1 MKFNGV
7 LGMSKNALVVKV
19 ITSIFLQGTLLVVP
33 IFWSKSITYI
43 SDALYKKAVI
53 MVVLTLILSLL
64 YYLWY
69 YINQKSWYDLYSKI
83 TINFMNNITSVKD
96 KNISLGE
103 YTNIINNDIDIV
115 ATFICNGVTR
125 IIQILE
131 FLVIYIYFLNL
142 NIYIF
147 WATIGVSVIII
158 YIIFMFGD
166 KLQLYNKRRKESLD
180 RKTINIHG
188 LFEIITNRVSTKRD
202 NSLMDSTNVYLY
214 DNAKYNVFAYGMIC
228 FVLGLVELF
237 RYVIIIY
244 AIYLVSIGNMEI
256 GGLLL
261 IYSYYAKMLT
271 NFEML
276 ATISADYHSVKV
288 SLDRINKIKV

>member
-7 LGMSKNALVVKV
+7 LGRSKNALVVKV

-115 ATFICNGVTR
+115 ATFICNGITR
-125 IIQILE
+125 IIQVLE

-147 WATIGVSVIII
+147 WANLGVSVIII

-166 KLQLYNKRRKESLD
+166 KLQLYNKKRKESLD
-180 RKTINIHG
+180 KKTINIHG
-188 LFEIITNRVSTKRD
+188 LFEIITNRVSAKRD
-202 NSLMDSTNVYLY
+202 NSLIDSTNVYLY

>member
-7 LGMSKNALVVKV
+7 LGRSKNALVVKV

-43 SDALYKKAVI
+43 SNALYKKAVI

-83 TINFMNNITSVKD
+83 TINFMDNITSVKD

-115 ATFICNGVTR
+115 ATFICNGITR
-125 IIQILE
+125 IIQVLE

-142 NIYIF
+142 NKYIF

-158 YIIFMFGD
+158 YIIFMFGN

-188 LFEIITNRVSTKRD
+188 LFEIITNRVSAKRD

>member
-7 LGMSKNALVVKV
+7 LGRSKNALVVKV

-43 SDALYKKAVI
+43 SNALYKKAVI

-83 TINFMNNITSVKD
+83 TINFMDNITSVKD

-188 LFEIITNRVSTKRD
+188 LFEIITNRVSAKRD

>member
-7 LGMSKNALVVKV
+7 LGRSKNALVVKV

-53 MVVLTLILSLL
+53 MVILTLILSLL

-147 WATIGVSVIII
+147 WATLGVSVIII

-188 LFEIITNRVSTKRD
+188 LFEIITNRVSAKRD

>member
-7 LGMSKNALVVKV
+7 LGRSKNALVVKV

-43 SDALYKKAVI
+43 SGTLYKKAVI

-115 ATFICNGVTR
+115 ATFICNGITR
-125 IIQILE
+125 IIQVLE

-188 LFEIITNRVSTKRD
+188 LFEIITNRVSAKRD

-228 FVLGLVELF
+228 FVLGLVELS
-237 RYVIIIY
+237 RYIIIIY

>member
-7 LGMSKNALVVKV
+7 LGRSKNALVVKV

-69 YINQKSWYDLYSKI
+69 YLNQKSWYDLYSKI

-115 ATFICNGVTR
+115 ATFICNGITR
-125 IIQILE
+125 IIQVLE

-188 LFEIITNRVSTKRD
+188 LFEIITNRVSAKRD
-202 NSLMDSTNVYLY
+202 NSLIDSTNVYLY

>member
-7 LGMSKNALVVKV
+7 LGRSKNALVVKV

-125 IIQILE
+125 IIQVLE

>member
-7 LGMSKNALVVKV
+7 LGRSKNALVVKV

-115 ATFICNGVTR
+115 ATFICNGITR
-125 IIQILE
+125 IIQVLE

-147 WATIGVSVIII
+147 WATLGVSVIII

-188 LFEIITNRVSTKRD
+188 LFEIITNRVSAKRD
-202 NSLMDSTNVYLY
+202 NSLIDSTNVYLY

-237 RYVIIIY
+237 RYIIIIY

>member
-7 LGMSKNALVVKV
+7 LGRSKNALVVKV

-69 YINQKSWYDLYSKI
+69 YLNQKSWYGLYSKI

-115 ATFICNGVTR
+115 ATFICNGITR
-125 IIQILE
+125 IIQVLE

-147 WATIGVSVIII
+147 WATLGVSVIII

-166 KLQLYNKRRKESLD
+166 KLQLYNKKRKESLD
-180 RKTINIHG
+180 KKTINIHG
-188 LFEIITNRVSTKRD
+188 LFEIITNRVSAKRD

>member
-7 LGMSKNALVVKV
+7 LGRSKNALVVKV

-69 YINQKSWYDLYSKI
+69 YINQNSWYDLYSKI

-125 IIQILE
+125 IIQVLE

-180 RKTINIHG
+180 KKTINIHG
-188 LFEIITNRVSTKRD
+188 LFEIITNRVSAKRD
-202 NSLMDSTNVYLY
+202 NSLIDSTNVYLY

-228 FVLGLVELF
+228 FVLGLVELS
-237 RYVIIIY
+237 RYIIIIY

>member
-7 LGMSKNALVVKV
+7 LGRSKNALVVKV

-115 ATFICNGVTR
+115 ATFICNGITR
-125 IIQILE
+125 IIQVLE

-180 RKTINIHG
+180 KKTINIHG
-188 LFEIITNRVSTKRD
+188 LFEIITNRVSAKRD

-214 DNAKYNVFAYGMIC
+214 DNAKYNVFACGMIC

>member
-7 LGMSKNALVVKV
+7 LGRSKNALVVKV

-115 ATFICNGVTR
+115 ATFICNGITR
-125 IIQILE
+125 IIQVLE

-180 RKTINIHG
+180 KKTINIHG
-188 LFEIITNRVSTKRD
+188 LFEIITNRVSAKRD
-202 NSLMDSTNVYLY
+202 NSLIDSTNVYLY

-244 AIYLVSIGNMEI
+244 SIYLVSIGNMEI

>member
-7 LGMSKNALVVKV
+7 LGRSKNALVVKV

-147 WATIGVSVIII
+147 WATLGVSVIII

-180 RKTINIHG
+180 KKTINIHG
-188 LFEIITNRVSTKRD
+188 LFEIITNRVSAKRD
-202 NSLMDSTNVYLY
+202 NSLIDSTNVYLY

>member
-7 LGMSKNALVVKV
+7 LGRSKNALVVKV

-43 SDALYKKAVI
+43 SGALYKKAVI

-115 ATFICNGVTR
+115 ATFICNGITR
-125 IIQILE
+125 IIQVLE

-166 KLQLYNKRRKESLD
+166 KLQLYNKRRKE
-180 RKTINIHG
+180 
-188 LFEIITNRVSTKRD
+188 
-202 NSLMDSTNVYLY
+202 
-214 DNAKYNVFAYGMIC
+214 
-228 FVLGLVELF
+228 
-237 RYVIIIY
+237 
-244 AIYLVSIGNMEI
+244 
-256 GGLLL
+256 
-261 IYSYYAKMLT
+261 
-271 NFEML
+271 
-276 ATISADYHSVKV
+276 
-288 SLDRINKIKV
+288 

>member
-7 LGMSKNALVVKV
+7 LGRSKNALVVKV

-53 MVVLTLILSLL
+53 MVILTLILSLL

-115 ATFICNGVTR
+115 ATFICNGITR
-125 IIQILE
+125 IIQVLE

-166 KLQLYNKRRKESLD
+166 KLQLYNKKRKESLD
-180 RKTINIHG
+180 KKTINIHG
-188 LFEIITNRVSTKRD
+188 LFEIIINRVSAKRD

-228 FVLGLVELF
+228 FVLGLIELF

>member
-7 LGMSKNALVVKV
+7 LGRSKNALVVKV

-43 SDALYKKAVI
+43 SNALYKKAVI

-115 ATFICNGVTR
+115 ATFICNGITR
-125 IIQILE
+125 IIQVLE

-147 WATIGVSVIII
+147 WATLGVSVIII

-166 KLQLYNKRRKESLD
+166 KLQLYNKKRKESLD

-188 LFEIITNRVSTKRD
+188 LFEIITNRVSAKRD

>member
-7 LGMSKNALVVKV
+7 LGRSKNALVVKV

-43 SDALYKKAVI
+43 SDFLYKKAII
-53 MVVLTLILSLL
+53 MIVLTLILSLL

-69 YINQKSWYDLYSKI
+69 YLNQKSWYGLYNKI

-115 ATFICNGVTR
+115 ATFICNGITR
-125 IIQILE
+125 IIQVLE
-131 FLVIYIYFLNL
+131 FLVIYIYFFNL

-147 WATIGVSVIII
+147 WATLVVSAIII

-166 KLQLYNKRRKESLD
+166 KLQLYNKKRKESLD
-180 RKTINIHG
+180 KKTINIHG
-188 LFEIITNRVSTKRD
+188 LFEIITNRVSAKRD
-202 NSLMDSTNVYLY
+202 DSLIESTNVYLY

-237 RYVIIIY
+237 RYIIIIY
-244 AIYLVSIGNMEI
+244 AVYLVSIGNMEI

>member
-7 LGMSKNALVVKV
+7 LERSKNALVVKV

-115 ATFICNGVTR
+115 ATFICNGITR

-147 WATIGVSVIII
+147 WATLGVSVIII

-188 LFEIITNRVSTKRD
+188 LFEIITNRVSAKRD
-202 NSLMDSTNVYLY
+202 NSLIDSTNVYLY
-214 DNAKYNVFAYGMIC
+214 DNAKYNIFAYGMIC

-237 RYVIIIY
+237 RYIIIIY

>member
-7 LGMSKNALVVKV
+7 LGRSKNALVVKV

-115 ATFICNGVTR
+115 ATFICNGITR
-125 IIQILE
+125 IIQVLE

-147 WATIGVSVIII
+147 WATLGVSVIII

-180 RKTINIHG
+180 KKTINIHG
-188 LFEIITNRVSTKRD
+188 LFEIITNRVSAKRD

>member
-7 LGMSKNALVVKV
+7 LGRSKNALVVKV

-115 ATFICNGVTR
+115 ATFICNGITR
-125 IIQILE
+125 IIQVLE

-188 LFEIITNRVSTKRD
+188 LFEIITNRVSAKRD

>member
-7 LGMSKNALVVKV
+7 LGRSKNALVVKV
-19 ITSIFLQGTLLVVP
+19 ITSIFLQGALLVVP

-43 SDALYKKAVI
+43 SNALYKKAVI

-115 ATFICNGVTR
+115 ATFICNGITR
-125 IIQILE
+125 IIQVLE

-188 LFEIITNRVSTKRD
+188 LFEIITNRVSAKRD

>member
-7 LGMSKNALVVKV
+7 LGRSKNALVVKV
-19 ITSIFLQGTLLVVP
+19 ITSIFLQGALLVVP

-43 SDALYKKAVI
+43 SGALYKKAVI

-115 ATFICNGVTR
+115 ATFICNGITR
-125 IIQILE
+125 IIQVLE

-188 LFEIITNRVSTKRD
+188 LFEIITNRVSAKRD

-237 RYVIIIY
+237 RYIIIIY

>member
-7 LGMSKNALVVKV
+7 LGRSKNALVVKV
-19 ITSIFLQGTLLVVP
+19 LTSIFLQGTLLVVP

-43 SDALYKKAVI
+43 SDALYKKGVI

-69 YINQKSWYDLYSKI
+69 YLNQKSWYDLYNKI
-83 TINFMNNITSVKD
+83 TINFVNNITSVKD

-115 ATFICNGVTR
+115 ATFICNGITR
-125 IIQILE
+125 IIQVLE

-147 WATIGVSVIII
+147 WATLGVSVIII

-180 RKTINIHG
+180 KKTINIHG
-188 LFEIITNRVSTKRD
+188 LFEIITNRVSAKRD
-202 NSLMDSTNVYLY
+202 NSLIDSTNVYLY

>member
-7 LGMSKNALVVKV
+7 LGRSKNALVVKV

-69 YINQKSWYDLYSKI
+69 YLNQKSWYDLYSKI

-115 ATFICNGVTR
+115 ATFICNGITR
-125 IIQILE
+125 IIQVLE

-147 WATIGVSVIII
+147 WATLGVSVIII

-180 RKTINIHG
+180 KKTINIHG
-188 LFEIITNRVSTKRD
+188 LFEIITNRVSAKRD
-202 NSLMDSTNVYLY
+202 NSLIDSTNVYLY

>member
-7 LGMSKNALVVKV
+7 LGRSKNALVVKV

-43 SDALYKKAVI
+43 SDFLYKKAII
-53 MVVLTLILSLL
+53 MIVLTLILSLL

-69 YINQKSWYDLYSKI
+69 YLNQKSWYGLYNRI

-115 ATFICNGVTR
+115 ATFICNGITR
-125 IIQILE
+125 IIQVLE
-131 FLVIYIYFLNL
+131 FLVIYIYFFNL

-147 WATIGVSVIII
+147 WATLVVSAIII

-166 KLQLYNKRRKESLD
+166 KLQLYNKKRKESLD
-180 RKTINIHG
+180 KKTINIHG
-188 LFEIITNRVSTKRD
+188 LFEIITNRVSAKRD
-202 NSLMDSTNVYLY
+202 DSLIESTNVYLY

-237 RYVIIIY
+237 RYIIIIY
-244 AIYLVSIGNMEI
+244 AVYLVSIGNMEI

>member
-7 LGMSKNALVVKV
+7 LGRSKNALVVKV

-115 ATFICNGVTR
+115 ATFICNGITR
-125 IIQILE
+125 IIQVLE

-147 WATIGVSVIII
+147 WATLGVSVIII

-180 RKTINIHG
+180 KKTINIHG
-188 LFEIITNRVSTKRD
+188 LFEIITNRVSAKRD
-202 NSLMDSTNVYLY
+202 NSLIDSTNVYLY

-237 RYVIIIY
+237 RYIIIIY

>member
-7 LGMSKNALVVKV
+7 LGRSKNALVVKV

-43 SDALYKKAVI
+43 SDVLYKKAVI
-53 MVVLTLILSLL
+53 MVILTLILSLL

-115 ATFICNGVTR
+115 ATFICNGITR
-125 IIQILE
+125 IIQVLE

-244 AIYLVSIGNMEI
+244 AIYLVSIGNMEV

>member
-7 LGMSKNALVVKV
+7 LGRSKNALVVKV

-53 MVVLTLILSLL
+53 MVILTLILSLL

-147 WATIGVSVIII
+147 WATLGVSAIII

-237 RYVIIIY
+237 RYIIIIY

>member
-7 LGMSKNALVVKV
+7 LGRSKNALVVKV

-53 MVVLTLILSLL
+53 MVILTLILSLL

-147 WATIGVSVIII
+147 WTTIGVSVIII

-244 AIYLVSIGNMEI
+244 SIYLVSIGNMEI

>member
-7 LGMSKNALVVKV
+7 LGRSKNALVVKV

-115 ATFICNGVTR
+115 ATFICNGITR

-188 LFEIITNRVSTKRD
+188 LFEIITNRVSAKRD

>member
-7 LGMSKNALVVKV
+7 LGRSKNALVVKV

-53 MVVLTLILSLL
+53 MVILTLILSLL

-115 ATFICNGVTR
+115 ATFICNGITR

-188 LFEIITNRVSTKRD
+188 LFEIITNRVSAKRD

>member
-7 LGMSKNALVVKV
+7 LGRSKNALVVKV

-115 ATFICNGVTR
+115 ATFICNGITR
-125 IIQILE
+125 IIQVLE

-180 RKTINIHG
+180 KKTINIHG
-188 LFEIITNRVSTKRD
+188 LFEIITDRVSAKRD
-202 NSLMDSTNVYLY
+202 NSLIDSTNVYLY

>member
-1 MKFNGV
+1 
-7 LGMSKNALVVKV
+7 
-19 ITSIFLQGTLLVVP
+19 
-33 IFWSKSITYI
+33 
-43 SDALYKKAVI
+43 
-53 MVVLTLILSLL
+53 
-64 YYLWY
+64 
-69 YINQKSWYDLYSKI
+69 
-83 TINFMNNITSVKD
+83 MNNITSVKD

-147 WATIGVSVIII
+147 WATLGVSVIII

-188 LFEIITNRVSTKRD
+188 LFEIITNRVSAKRD

>member
-7 LGMSKNALVVKV
+7 LGRSKNALVVKV

-115 ATFICNGVTR
+115 ATFICNGITR
-125 IIQILE
+125 IIQVLE

-166 KLQLYNKRRKESLD
+166 KLQLYNKKRKESLD
-180 RKTINIHG
+180 KKTINIHG
-188 LFEIITNRVSTKRD
+188 LFEIITNRVSAKRD
-202 NSLMDSTNVYLY
+202 NSLIDSTNVYLY

>member
-7 LGMSKNALVVKV
+7 LGRSKNALVVKV

-43 SDALYKKAVI
+43 SGALYKKAVI

-115 ATFICNGVTR
+115 ATFICNWITR
-125 IIQILE
+125 IIQVLE

-188 LFEIITNRVSTKRD
+188 LFEIITNRVSAKRD
-202 NSLMDSTNVYLY
+202 NSLIDSTNVYLY

-228 FVLGLVELF
+228 FVLGLVELS
-237 RYVIIIY
+237 RYIIIIY

>member
-7 LGMSKNALVVKV
+7 LGRSKNALVVKV

-69 YINQKSWYDLYSKI
+69 YLNQKSWYDLYSKI

-115 ATFICNGVTR
+115 ATFICNGITR
-125 IIQILE
+125 IIQVLE

-147 WATIGVSVIII
+147 WATLGVSVIII

-166 KLQLYNKRRKESLD
+166 KLQLYNKKRKESLD
-180 RKTINIHG
+180 KKTINIHG
-188 LFEIITNRVSTKRD
+188 LFEIITNRVSAKRD
-202 NSLMDSTNVYLY
+202 NSLIDSTNVYLY

>member
-7 LGMSKNALVVKV
+7 LGRSKNALVVKV

-43 SDALYKKAVI
+43 SNALYKKAVI

-83 TINFMNNITSVKD
+83 TINFMDNITSVKD

-115 ATFICNGVTR
+115 ATFICNGITR
-125 IIQILE
+125 IIQVLE

-142 NIYIF
+142 NKYIF

-188 LFEIITNRVSTKRD
+188 LFEIITNRVSAKRD

>member
-7 LGMSKNALVVKV
+7 LGRSKNALVVKV

-43 SDALYKKAVI
+43 SGALYKKAVI

-115 ATFICNGVTR
+115 ATFICNGITR
-125 IIQILE
+125 IIQVLE

-147 WATIGVSVIII
+147 WATIGVSVIIM

-166 KLQLYNKRRKESLD
+166 KLQLYNKKRKESLD

-188 LFEIITNRVSTKRD
+188 LFEIITNRVSAKRD

-228 FVLGLVELF
+228 FVLGLVELS
-237 RYVIIIY
+237 RYIIIIY

>member
-7 LGMSKNALVVKV
+7 LGRSKNALVVKV

-43 SDALYKKAVI
+43 SNALYKKAVI

-147 WATIGVSVIII
+147 WATLGVSVIII

-188 LFEIITNRVSTKRD
+188 LFEIITNRVSAKRD